1 MAQKPS
7 LPTRIRKQ
15 LELRTKFL
23 TPTQKRTAEAERAEE
38 TRQAYER
45 GYPDRSK

>member
-7 LPTRIRKQ
+7 VLTRIRKRI
-15 LELRTKFL
+15 ELRTKFL
-23 TPTQKRTAEAERAEE
+23 TPTQKRATEAQRAEE
-38 TRQAYER
+38 SRQAYER